1 MERNANYVW
10 FASHPRKVYGP
21 FTDRAA
27 ALAYTGSKGTVQ
39 LLTGNEILR
48 CRLNVIAPISRAV

>member
-10 FASHPRKVYGP
+10 FASRPRKVYGP

-27 ALAYTGSKGTVQ
+27 AVAYAGSKGTVH

-48 CRLNVIAPISRAV
+48 CRLNVTAPNAAAV

>member
-10 FASHPRKVYGP
+10 FASRPRKVYGP

-27 ALAYTGSKGTVQ
+27 AVAYAGSKGTVQ

-48 CRLNVIAPISRAV
+48 CRLNVTAV